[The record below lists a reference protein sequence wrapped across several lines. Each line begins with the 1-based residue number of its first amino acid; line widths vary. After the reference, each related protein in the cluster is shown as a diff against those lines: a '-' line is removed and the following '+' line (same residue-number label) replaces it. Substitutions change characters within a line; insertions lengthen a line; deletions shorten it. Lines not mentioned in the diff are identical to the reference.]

1 MKTKSIKPHF
11 SKLIHET
18 EELISKN
25 LMQVTSEKFSVLL
38 VEEIWNRLDEAGKT
52 FFLKNMVTYC
62 KLKNAYEQEDSVVDP
77 ELKVM
82 IKNKDQKVILF
93 CRFKND
99 IAEFIDI
106 P

>member
-1 MKTKSIKPHF
+1 MKKDTTKLTF

-25 LMQVTSEKFSVLL
+25 LMQVTAEKFSVLL
-38 VEEIWNRLDEAGKT
+38 VEDIWKQFDEGGQLN
-52 FFLKNMVTYC
+52 FLKNMLGYC
-62 KLKNAYEQEDSVVDP
+62 KLKNAYDQEEKTVDP